1 MALNLGVLV
10 SGSGSNLQAIIDN
23 IEQGKLRS
31 KIAVVISNNK
41 DAFSIER
48 AKKHNIPFE
57 IIEHHRYNKR
67 EDFDKKIVDTLKIYN
82 VDLVIMAG
90 FLRVITKTLL
100 DAYPMKIMNIHPALL
115 PSFPGLHVQKKA
127 LEYGCKFAGCTV
139 HFADEGVDSGPII
152 IQGVVP
158 ILDSDDEDT
167 LSKRILKVEHKI
179 YSTAIKL
186 YEDGRIKI
194 KNRKVVIDPPLSIDE
209 TVFLTNP
216 PNLV

>member
-23 IEQGKLRS
+23 IESGKLSS
-31 KIAVVISNNK
+31 KIAVVISNNPQ
-41 DAFSIER
+41 AYSIER
-48 AKKHNIPFE
+48 AKLHKIPYE
-57 IIEHHRYNKR
+57 IIEHKNFPTR
-67 EDFDKKIVDTLKIYN
+67 EEFDRKLVEILKSYN
-82 VDLVIMAG
+82 VDLVVMAG

-100 DAYPMKIMNIHPALL
+100 DAFPMRIMNIHPALL
-115 PSFPGLHVQKKA
+115 PAFPGLHVQKKA

-158 ILDSDDEDT
+158 ILDDDTEDT
-167 LSKRILKVEHKI
+167 LSKRIFSVEHKI

-186 YEDGRIKI
+186 YEENRISIVGRRVII
-194 KNRKVVIDPPLSIDE
+194 NPALSPDEKN
-209 TVFLTNP
+209 FLTNP
-216 PNLV
+216 MILV

>member
-23 IEQGKLRS
+23 IERGKLSSR
-31 KIAVVISNNK
+31 IAVVISNNSE
-41 DAFSIER
+41 AYSIER
-48 AKKHNIPFE
+48 AKLHNIPYE
-57 IIEHHRYNKR
+57 VVEHKNFPTR
-67 EDFDKKIVDTLKIYN
+67 EAFDKKLVEILNAYK

-100 DAYPMKIMNIHPALL
+100 DAFPMRIMNIHPALL
-115 PSFPGLHVQKKA
+115 PAFPGLHVQKKA

-158 ILDSDDEDT
+158 VLDNDTEET
-167 LSKRILKVEHKI
+167 LSKRILSVEHKI

-186 YEDGRIKI
+186 YEDNRLKIIGR
-194 KNRKVVIDPPLSIDE
+194 RVVIDPPLSPDE
-209 TVFLTNP
+209 NSFLTNP
-216 PNLV
+216 LSIA